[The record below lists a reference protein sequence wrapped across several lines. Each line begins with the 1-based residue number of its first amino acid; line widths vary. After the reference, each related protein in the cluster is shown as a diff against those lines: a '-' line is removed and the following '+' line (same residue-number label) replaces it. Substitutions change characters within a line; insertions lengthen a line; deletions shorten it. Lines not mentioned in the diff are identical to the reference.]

1 VCVPFVDIDIDL
13 YICSSEVNTKWLL
26 HLENSISFECFEVN
40 KYLEERK
47 MHFGPVRIYA
57 FIIIIAFFDAI
68 RAIDGDGRNE
78 ITVGRFY
85 LTISNSYM
93 LNILPSKV
101 LFSMK
106 MKRISNS
113 ALIRPF
119 GRSTI

>member
-1 VCVPFVDIDIDL
+1 
-13 YICSSEVNTKWLL
+13 
-26 HLENSISFECFEVN
+26 
-40 KYLEERK
+40 

-57 FIIIIAFFDAI
+57 FIIIIAFFDG
-68 RAIDGDGRNE
+68 IDGDGRNE
-78 ITVGRFY
+78 ITVGRFF
-85 LTISNSYM
+85 LIISNSYM

-113 ALIRPF
+113 ASIRPF